1 MAKSFELLPHD
12 LLAQLEQLQLVTRRR
27 LAGRFAGEHRSPNFG
42 SSLDFADYREYHP
55 GDDYRR
61 IDYPVYARTGQLF
74 LRLFE
79 AEDDVT
85 IRILLDRSASMGFH
99 GKLQQAIRLAAATGF
114 VALTRRDP
122 VTLHLEP
129 ATAPAQR
136 FSGRDAVSPLFRALS
151 AVTAAGSTDLDRVTG
166 DLLGVPGPRGV
177 TVVISDLLTPSWDAA
192 LDRLAGAGGDTVVLH
207 VLAEAEVHP
216 DLTGDLDVVDAET
229 GEQVAVSMAVDARH
243 DYEALVEQWLT
254 RCAARCTSRGATY
267 QRVLASDDVG
277 EVLLRGWRER
287 GVVR

>member
-1 MAKSFELLPHD
+1 MAKSFDLLPLD

-99 GKLQQAIRLAAATGF
+99 GKLEQAVRVAAATGF

-129 ATAPAQR
+129 ATAPPQR
-136 FSGRDAVSPLFRALS
+136 FSGRDAVTPFFGALAS
-151 AVTAAGSTDLDRVTG
+151 VTAAGPTDLDRVTG
-166 DLLGVPGPRGV
+166 DLLGQPGPRGV
-177 TVVISDLLTPSWDAA
+177 TIVISDLLTPSWDAA

-207 VLAEAEVHP
+207 MVADPELHP

-229 GEQVAVSMAVDARH
+229 GERVAVSMAVDARRH
-243 DYEALVEQWLT
+243 YEALVERWLAE
-254 RCAARCTSRGATY
+254 CAARCVSRGATY
-267 QRVLASDDVG
+267 QRILASADIAD
-277 EVLLRGWRER
+277 VLLRGWRSR

>member
-1 MAKSFELLPHD
+1 MAKSFELLPLD

-99 GKLQQAIRLAAATGF
+99 GKLEQAIRLAAATGF
-114 VALTRRDP
+114 VAL
-122 VTLHLEP
+122 
-129 ATAPAQR
+129 
-136 FSGRDAVSPLFRALS
+136 DAS
-151 AVTAAGSTDLDRVTG
+151 
-166 DLLGVPGPRGV
+166 
-177 TVVISDLLTPSWDAA
+177 
-192 LDRLAGAGGDTVVLH
+192 
-207 VLAEAEVHP
+207 
-216 DLTGDLDVVDAET
+216 
-229 GEQVAVSMAVDARH
+229 
-243 DYEALVEQWLT
+243 
-254 RCAARCTSRGATY
+254 
-267 QRVLASDDVG
+267 
-277 EVLLRGWRER
+277 
-287 GVVR
+287 